1 MFSSGP
7 ENIQNTERSMGRQN
21 ADTQRVRSPKRSKNR
36 RKESPNGIQK
46 VRSSRL
52 RRQRHSKPGRLTT
65 FAKCSWLTRIRYMSR
80 DYIALNTTYIFL
92 NRNAFPKK
100 LRKALNK

>member
-7 ENIQNTERSMGRQN
+7 ENIQNTERSMNRQN

-46 VRSSRL
+46 VWSSIL
-52 RRQRHSKPGRLTT
+52 LCSTKDNKLIIKHLQPSKPFELGGFFRKRHRFLRPLE
-65 FAKCSWLTRIRYMSR
+65 AK
-80 DYIALNTTYIFL
+80 
-92 NRNAFPKK
+92 
-100 LRKALNK
+100 

>member
-7 ENIQNTERSMGRQN
+7 ENIQNTERSMNRQN

-46 VRSSRL
+46 VRSSIL
-52 RRQRHSKPGRLTT
+52 LCPTKDNKLIIKHLQPSKPFELGGFFRKRHRFLRPLE
-65 FAKCSWLTRIRYMSR
+65 AK
-80 DYIALNTTYIFL
+80 
-92 NRNAFPKK
+92 
-100 LRKALNK
+100 